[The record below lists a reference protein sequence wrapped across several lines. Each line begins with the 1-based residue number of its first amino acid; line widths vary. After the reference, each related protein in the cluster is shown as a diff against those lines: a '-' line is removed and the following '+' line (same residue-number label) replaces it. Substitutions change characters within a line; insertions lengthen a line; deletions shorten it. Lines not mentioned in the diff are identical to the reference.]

1 MNLALFCHKTC
12 KPRYPIRA
20 LVEAL
25 NEYLTK
31 LASDAPVP
39 GGGSAAMVV
48 GAAACALVAMVARI
62 CAGSPKYDAA
72 RELTQRL
79 IAQADALRE
88 KMLGDRVRDEAA
100 FQAVVA
106 ARGNKETMQRALCE
120 AAAVPLEGVS
130 DALTALRLAA
140 ESIALGNANL
150 ISDLGCAAEFAYAAL
165 PLARTTCASTINSC
179 AMRIWW
185 KASAAAWQTTNV
197 KPVSCWRRSA
207 KPFLRR
213 FKNNAPARHRYATR
227 SKNGRMS
234 CASTSAPTPRL

>member
-1 MNLALFCHKTC
+1 M
-12 KPRYPIRA
+12 
-20 LVEAL
+20 EAL

-62 CAGSPKYDAA
+62 CEGSPKYDAA

-88 KMLGDRVRDEAA
+88 KMLEDRVRDEAA

-106 ARGNKETMQRALCE
+106 ARGNKEAMQRALCE

-130 DALTALRLAA
+130 HALTALHLTA
-140 ESIALGNANL
+140 ESSALENANL

-165 PLARTTCASTINSC
+165 AACAYNVRINHKFMRDADLVESQRGRLAANEREAGELLSSI
-179 AMRIWW
+179 R
-185 KASAAAWQTTNV
+185 KAVSAALQ
-197 KPVSCWRRSA
+197 K
-207 KPFLRR
+207 
-213 FKNNAPARHRYATR
+213 
-227 SKNGRMS
+227 
-234 CASTSAPTPRL
+234 

>member
-1 MNLALFCHKTC
+1 M
-12 KPRYPIRA
+12 
-20 LVEAL
+20 EAL

-79 IAQADALRE
+79 IAQADALHE
-88 KMLGDRVRDEAA
+88 KMLRDRVRDEAA

-130 DALTALRLAA
+130 DALTALHLAA

-165 PLARTTCASTINSC
+165 AACAYNVRINHKFMRDANLVESQRGRLAGNEREAAELLASI
-179 AMRIWW
+179 R
-185 KASAAAWQTTNV
+185 KAVSAALQ
-197 KPVSCWRRSA
+197 K
-207 KPFLRR
+207 
-213 FKNNAPARHRYATR
+213 
-227 SKNGRMS
+227 
-234 CASTSAPTPRL
+234 

>member
-1 MNLALFCHKTC
+1 M
-12 KPRYPIRA
+12 
-20 LVEAL
+20 EAL
-25 NEYLTK
+25 
-31 LASDAPVP
+31 
-39 GGGSAAMVV
+39 VV

-88 KMLGDRVRDEAA
+88 KMLEDRVRDEAA

-130 DALTALRLAA
+130 DALTALHLAA

-165 PLARTTCASTINSC
+165 AACAYNVRINHKFMRDADLVESQRGRLAANEREAGELLASIRR
-179 AMRIWW
+179 AV
-185 KASAAAWQTTNV
+185 SATLQ
-197 KPVSCWRRSA
+197 K
-207 KPFLRR
+207 
-213 FKNNAPARHRYATR
+213 
-227 SKNGRMS
+227 
-234 CASTSAPTPRL
+234 